1 MSTRVGVLV
10 KDGHPSWPPRLP
22 DGCDATLIHASTAD
36 ELKKKTETLDALV
49 WVPGVSSE
57 EVTAAFDACK
67 PHWVHSFP
75 AGVDGLS
82 GFLASASLAA
92 RPVPVTNG
100 RGAFSSSL
108 AEYALTA
115 ILHFTKQV
123 PRCLGNARSQTWEPF
138 VMDVVRGKT
147 VGFVG
152 YGHIAQATAALCKAL
167 GMRVV
172 ACRRSCGADDTVA
185 PAATYAPEDRS
196 KLFAESDYV
205 ICSLPGTSATLDFCG
220 AAEFGAMRPNAV
232 FVSLGRGAAVDE
244 DALVDA
250 LKAGKLRGAAL
261 DVFKEE
267 PLPQTFA
274 PASAL
279 SFLRRR
285 RRGGTPP
292 TLDTQVAALGPR
304 RPRAPHGAQRGPH
317 GGLLRPGLERLR
329 GKLPV
334 LRRGRNAVGDAY

>member
-1 MSTRVGVLV
+1 MSARVGVLV
-10 KDGHPSWPPRLP
+10 RDGHPSWPPRLP

-49 WVPGVSSE
+49 WVPGVAAS
-57 EVTAAFDACK
+57 EVTAAFDACQ
-67 PHWVHSFP
+67 PRWVHSFP
-75 AGVDGLS
+75 ASVDGLS

-115 ILHFTKQV
+115 ILYFTKQV

-172 ACRRSCGADDTVA
+172 ACRRSCGADDTVTV
-185 PAATYAPEDRS
+185 TYAPEDRL

-205 ICSLPGTSATLDFCG
+205 ICFLPGTSATLNFCG

-244 DALVDA
+244 DALADA

-267 PLPQTFA
+267 PLSQTFA
-274 PASAL
+274 PAPAFD
-279 SFLRRR
+279 FLRRR
-285 RRGGTPP
+285 RRGGAPA

-304 RPRAPHGAQRGPH
+304 RPRAPHSAQRGPH

-329 GKLPV
+329 GELPV
-334 LRRGRNAVGDAY
+334 LRGRNAVGDAC